1 MIKNFLETKK
11 PPYII
16 AELSGNHGGKIE
28 NARKIIKLSS
38 EAGVDAIKLQTYIPD
53 EMVFNIRTNK
63 FKITNKKNIWFG
75 NYFIDLYKKA
85 RTPLEWHKPLFNLAN
100 KKKID
105 AFSSV
110 FDDYSLEYLQQIKNP
125 IFKISS
131 FENTDYILLEKVAK
145 TKKPIILSIG
155 LVSLKEVTGAI
166 NIIKKYGCGKF
177 AILKCTSNYPASFDD
192 LNLETIND
200 LKKRF
205 KCKVGFSD
213 HTMGVVGGIAAA
225 AKGADVI
232 EKHIS
237 LDKKIGTDS
246 KFSLEV
252 KDLKEF
258 VSMCKSAYKTNGKV
272 FYGPTKNELKS
283 IKSIRTLYF
292 SKELPKGHK
301 IINQDVVR
309 RRPGLGVKVYNLKK
323 IIGKRLNKKVRR
335 GTPVKFSNFV

>member
-1 MIKNFLETKK
+1 MKTFLQTKN

-16 AELSGNHGGKIE
+16 AEISGNHGGKLE
-28 NARKIIKLSS
+28 NAKKIVKLSA
-38 EAGVDAIKLQTYIPD
+38 EAGVDAIKLQTFVPEQMAFDIKS
-53 EMVFNIRTNK
+53 NK

-85 RTPLEWHKPLFNLAN
+85 HTPFSWHKPLFNIAN
-100 KKKID
+100 KKKIA

-110 FDDYSLEYLQQIKNP
+110 FDDQALKYLQQIKNP
-125 IFKISS
+125 IYKISS
-131 FENTDYILLEKVAK
+131 FENTDHILLEKVAK
-145 TKKPIILSIG
+145 TMKPIILSIG
-155 LVSLKEVTGAI
+155 LVSLKEVTEAI

-177 AILKCTSNYPASFDD
+177 AILKCTSNYPASFND
-192 LNLETIND
+192 LNLETITD
-200 LKKRF
+200 LKKKF

-213 HTMGVVGGIAAA
+213 HTIGVVGGIAAA
-225 AKGADVI
+225 SKGADVI

-272 FYGPTKNELKS
+272 YYGPTKNELKS

-292 SKELPKGHK
+292 AKDLPKGYVLEAK
-301 IINQDVVR
+301 DVTR
-309 RRPGLGVKVYNLKK
+309 KRPGLGIKIYNLPK
-323 IIGKRLNKKVRR
+323 IIGKKLKKKVKR
-335 GTPVKFSNFV
+335 GLPVSFSLFL